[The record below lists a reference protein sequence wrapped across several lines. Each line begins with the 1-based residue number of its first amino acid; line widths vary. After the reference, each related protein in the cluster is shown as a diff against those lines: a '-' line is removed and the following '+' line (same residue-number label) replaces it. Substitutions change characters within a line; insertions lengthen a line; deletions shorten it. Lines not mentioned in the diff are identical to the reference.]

1 MKRGDI
7 GLLSIGLKRRFNPI
21 IGIGASNKN
30 IVEVES
36 LLKILAEEKKV
47 QEFIDSLQ
55 PGDIIYWK
63 DFDVIEFAWFEVKFL
78 EVFDIE
84 ERRLRIQEIHSFKQS
99 IELISAYDYLSG
111 SLLTKEEYENQAI

>member
-7 GLLSIGLKRRFNPI
+7 GLLSIGIKRRFNPI
-21 IGIGASNKN
+21 IGIGSSQKN

-47 QEFIDSLQ
+47 QKFIDSLQ

-63 DFDVIEFAWFEVKFL
+63 DLDVIELAWFEVKFL

-84 ERRLRIQEIHSFKQS
+84 RRELRIQEIHSF
-99 IELISAYDYLSG
+99 LNN
-111 SLLTKEEYENQAI
+111 LLN

>member
-1 MKRGDI
+1 MKRGDV

-63 DFDVIEFAWFEVKFL
+63 DLDVIEFAWFEVKFL

-84 ERRLRIQEIHSFKQS
+84 ERRLRIQEIHSFK
-99 IELISAYDYLSG
+99 
-111 SLLTKEEYENQAI
+111 